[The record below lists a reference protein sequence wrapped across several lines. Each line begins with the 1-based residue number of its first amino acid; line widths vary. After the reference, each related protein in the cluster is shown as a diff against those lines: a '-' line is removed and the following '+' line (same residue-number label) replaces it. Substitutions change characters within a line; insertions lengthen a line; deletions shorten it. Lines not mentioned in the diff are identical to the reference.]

1 MAVKMRMI
9 VDAMTHTATATVAAP
24 KPALPVARA
33 NAVINKVDGAD
44 KAFHDWYRFVLSF
57 PPHLV
62 RDYVERFDLV
72 PGQTLLDPFSGTGT
86 TVLEAKLNGIDGIG
100 LEANPMAHFA
110 GVTKTTWN
118 SSPGALR
125 RAADKVADAALQTL
139 RPLGLA
145 DEVLNPVKGEPSQ
158 KTLRALL
165 TLPPE
170 ADALLLKRS
179 ISPIPLHK
187 ALVLRDAIDSI
198 APLKLRGMLRLA
210 LARELVSSISNL
222 HFGPE
227 VGVRGYKTDVPA
239 VAAWRGRVEIMADD
253 LERAPELPIAESH
266 IALADARSM
275 TRHLEPQS
283 IDCVFTSP
291 PYPNEKDYTRTTRLE
306 SVVLGFV
313 NDKPELRALK
323 KSLLRS
329 NTRGVYKGDDD
340 DALVSGF
347 QSVQTIAREIERRR
361 IAMNKTSGFERMY
374 ARVTKLYFGG
384 MARHLA
390 DLRPFLK
397 HGARLGYVVG
407 DQASY
412 LQVMIRTGQL
422 LAEIAESLGYRVDN
436 IDLFRTRLAT
446 ATKQQIRE
454 EVLILT
460 WPGK

>member
-1 MAVKMRMI
+1 
-9 VDAMTHTATATVAAP
+9 MTPTIATDLTSVHAP
-24 KPALPVARA
+24 PMPRA
-33 NAVINKVDGAD
+33 NAVINRVDGAD

-62 RDYVERFDLV
+62 RDYIGSFDLA

-118 SSPGALR
+118 CSPNVLR
-125 RAADKVADAALQTL
+125 RAADKVMRAALDEL

-145 DEVLNPVKGEPSQ
+145 DEVLNPVKTVREDLA
-158 KTLRALL
+158 LRF
-165 TLPPE
+165 LPAD

-179 ISPIPLHK
+179 ISPVPLHK
-187 ALVLRDAIDSI
+187 ALVLLECIETG
-198 APLKLRGMLRLA
+198 APAKLRGMLRLA

-222 HFGPE
+222 RFGPE
-227 VGVRGYKTDVPA
+227 VGVRGYKVDAPA
-239 VAAWRGRVEIMADD
+239 VAAWRARVEIMADD
-253 LERAPELPIAESH
+253 LESAPEFPPATVRID
-266 IALADARSM
+266 LADARDM
-275 TRHLEPQS
+275 ARDLAPNS
-283 IDCVFTSP
+283 IDAVFTSP

-306 SVVLGFV
+306 SVLLGFV
-313 NDKPELRALK
+313 REKAELRALK
-323 KSLLRS
+323 KTMLRS
-329 NTRGVYKGDDD
+329 NTRGVYRADEDD
-340 DALVSGF
+340 VH
-347 QSVQTIAREIERRR
+347 IAKFASIQAIADEIERRR
-361 IAMNKTSGFERMY
+361 ISMNKTSGFERMY

-397 HGARLGYVVG
+397 PGARLGYVVG

-422 LAEIAESLGYRVDN
+422 LAEIAESLGYRVES

-446 ATKQQIRE
+446 ATREQIRE
-454 EVLILT
+454 EVLVLS
-460 WPGK
+460 WPGA

>member
-1 MAVKMRMI
+1 M
-9 VDAMTHTATATVAAP
+9 P
-24 KPALPVARA
+24 RA
-33 NAVINKVDGAD
+33 NAIINKVDGAD

-62 RDYVERFDLV
+62 RDYIGRFGLA

-100 LEANPMAHFA
+100 LEANPLAHFA

-118 SSPGALR
+118 CSPDALR
-125 RAADKVADAALQTL
+125 RAADKVMCAALDKL

-145 DEVLNPVKGEPSQ
+145 DEVVNPVKAVREDLA
-158 KTLRALL
+158 LRV
-165 TLPPE
+165 LPAD

-179 ISPIPLHK
+179 ISSVPLHK
-187 ALVLRDAIDSI
+187 ALVLLECIEAG
-198 APLKLRGMLRLA
+198 APPKLRGMLRLA

-227 VGVRGYKTDVPA
+227 VGVRGYKIDAPA
-239 VAAWRGRVEIMADD
+239 VAAWRARVEIMADD
-253 LERAPELPIAESH
+253 LERAPELPPATARID
-266 IALADARSM
+266 LADARDM
-275 TRHLEPQS
+275 ARHLAPHS
-283 IDCVFTSP
+283 IDAVFTSP

-306 SVVLGFV
+306 SVLLGFV
-313 NDKPELRALK
+313 REKAGLRALK
-323 KSLLRS
+323 KTMLRS
-329 NTRGVYKGDDD
+329 NTRGVYRTDEDD
-340 DALVSGF
+340 VH
-347 QSVQTIAREIERRR
+347 IAQFASIQAIAEEIERRR
-361 IAMNKTSGFERMY
+361 ISMNKTSGFERMY

-397 HGARLGYVVG
+397 PGARLGYVVG

-422 LAEIAESLGYRVDN
+422 LAEIAESLGYRVES

-446 ATKQQIRE
+446 ATKEQIRE
-454 EVLILT
+454 EVLVLS
-460 WPGK
+460 WPGA